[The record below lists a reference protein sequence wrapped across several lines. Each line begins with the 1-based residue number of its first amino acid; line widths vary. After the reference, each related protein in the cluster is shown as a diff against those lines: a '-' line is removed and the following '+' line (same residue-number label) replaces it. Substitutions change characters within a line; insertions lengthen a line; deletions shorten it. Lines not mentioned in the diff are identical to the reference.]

1 MSQNSTLFIV
11 EDDAIVRDSLK
22 QLANSSNIPT
32 ESYSSADEFMLH
44 YQPEQPGC
52 LILDMQLPGTSKKI
66 KPIKLPAAFEFL
78 EKPCNGVELLR
89 VVKNAFL
96 KSDKPPCTTPL
107 FGS

>member
-66 KPIKLPAAFEFL
+66 KPIKLPAADYFF
-78 EKPCNGVELLR
+78 NR
-89 VVKNAFL
+89 V
-96 KSDKPPCTTPL
+96 CRRI
-107 FGS
+107 